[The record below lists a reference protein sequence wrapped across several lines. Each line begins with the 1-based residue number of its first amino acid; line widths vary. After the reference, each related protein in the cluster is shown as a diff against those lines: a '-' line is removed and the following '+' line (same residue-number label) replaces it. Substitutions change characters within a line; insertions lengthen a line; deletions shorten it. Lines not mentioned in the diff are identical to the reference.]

1 MIGKMDRLVTIQS
14 LVETNTNGELVQVW
28 TTVKAV
34 WAHILEPRGSEAF
47 EAARINASETVRVKI
62 RYRDDVTV
70 KNRLLIDSQNY
81 DVVAVDRTERRKGYL
96 WMTAKVTG
104 AV

>member
-14 LVETNTNGELVQVW
+14 LAETNTNGELVQVW
-28 TTVKAV
+28 TTVKSV
-34 WAHILEPRGSEAF
+34 WAQIAEPRGTEAF
-47 EAARINASETVRVKI
+47 EAARMNATETVRIKI

-70 KNRLLIDSQNY
+70 KNRLVIDSQNY